1 MFVCIVQKYSFVET
15 ARKSIIAKLSVS
27 YKLRSSSVHYTS
39 TWSEC
44 LSPTYLRYD
53 RPQEIFMIG
62 REARLSIKKCTWLL
76 SEKHVTY
83 LYSQGQI
90 KHI

>member
-15 ARKSIIAKLSVS
+15 PRKSIIAKFSVR

-44 LSPTYLRYD
+44 LSPIYLRYD
-53 RPQEIFMIG
+53 RQEIFMIG

-76 SEKHVTY
+76 SEKHVSTV
-83 LYSQGQI
+83 
-90 KHI
+90 KDR